1 MYKTYKNFSTAVF
14 FKRQLREQQN
24 QGFQEIMNKLNSG
37 LIAASHEAEN
47 SEEKE
52 LVEKSME
59 NSIDSMLS
67 SFGLD

>member
-1 MYKTYKNFSTAVF
+1 
-14 FKRQLREQQN
+14 
-24 QGFQEIMNKLNSG
+24 MNKLNSG